1 MKQYLL
7 SIFIFFVVSI
17 PFGSLAQHRISGTIS
32 DAKTGESLF
41 GATVYDENSGR
52 GGVSNAFVNF
62 VFSLDSDSVQLRV
75 SYVGYQSQ
83 RFVLPSASAKNLQI
97 ELVQS
102 INLQEFEV
110 VGRVPFKQEGIK
122 MDRKFVKAL
131 PQFMGES
138 DVLKAAQFLPGV
150 QRASEL
156 SAGMV
161 VRGGSPDQN
170 LILLDGIPVYNAYH
184 LFGLFS
190 VFNPEM
196 VQNSYLLKGSFPARY
211 GGRLS
216 SIMDI
221 QTREGSKDKFGGS
234 VGIGPI
240 TSHLFLEGPIDSLST
255 FAFSGRR
262 TFLDV
267 LVQPFVY
274 AETDGEGAAI
284 MKFHDF
290 NFKLNRR
297 LNSRDRIY
305 FSAYFGKDKFGGKAK
320 DEDVESEFTLGW
332 GNQMAMLR
340 WTRNYEQ
347 GVFFNLKAYYSDY
360 SFRTG
365 FEQISDDQELSYE
378 YKSGIRDFSLNGDWE
393 TSIASNLFRFGGKLT
408 HHMFSPGIT
417 TFEATG
423 DSEGEGFK
431 EGSTLKN
438 LESTLFVEWERS
450 LGEKWKSNLGINANA
465 ITAQEVNYVYADPR
479 IKLDY
484 LQSDQSTYS
493 IGFSQMTQS
502 IHLLTNPAISM
513 PTDLWMPSTSS
524 VKPARSRE
532 VNITYNYKA
541 DSYNWGVAVYH
552 KHLWNV
558 IELQEGKSV
567 FSGGENWE
575 ENVVAGTG
583 EAYGIELSA
592 NKYWEKF
599 QLGGS
604 VVYSRSL
611 RRIEGVNNDTWFP
624 FKYDRPLY
632 VNAFGMYEIRPNK
645 KFSFAFNL
653 SSGNRITMAEGQFK
667 MPGASEFGGGS
678 DRLVYS
684 DRNGYQFPLYHR
696 LDVSY
701 EVSKAKN
708 KGERTWKFSVLNV
721 YNQFNPMVVDP
732 FQDPHDNGESVT
744 VNAYSVIPF
753 FPSFKWIRTF

>member
-52 GGVSNAFVNF
+52 GGVSNAFGNF

-240 TSHLFLEGPIDSLST
+240 TSHLFLEGP
-255 FAFSGRR
+255 
-262 TFLDV
+262 
-267 LVQPFVY
+267 
-274 AETDGEGAAI
+274 
-284 MKFHDF
+284 
-290 NFKLNRR
+290 
-297 LNSRDRIY
+297 
-305 FSAYFGKDKFGGKAK
+305 
-320 DEDVESEFTLGW
+320 
-332 GNQMAMLR
+332 
-340 WTRNYEQ
+340 
-347 GVFFNLKAYYSDY
+347 
-360 SFRTG
+360 
-365 FEQISDDQELSYE
+365 
-378 YKSGIRDFSLNGDWE
+378 
-393 TSIASNLFRFGGKLT
+393 
-408 HHMFSPGIT
+408 
-417 TFEATG
+417 
-423 DSEGEGFK
+423 
-431 EGSTLKN
+431 
-438 LESTLFVEWERS
+438 
-450 LGEKWKSNLGINANA
+450 
-465 ITAQEVNYVYADPR
+465 
-479 IKLDY
+479 
-484 LQSDQSTYS
+484 
-493 IGFSQMTQS
+493 
-502 IHLLTNPAISM
+502 
-513 PTDLWMPSTSS
+513 
-524 VKPARSRE
+524 
-532 VNITYNYKA
+532 
-541 DSYNWGVAVYH
+541 
-552 KHLWNV
+552 
-558 IELQEGKSV
+558 
-567 FSGGENWE
+567 
-575 ENVVAGTG
+575 
-583 EAYGIELSA
+583 
-592 NKYWEKF
+592 
-599 QLGGS
+599 
-604 VVYSRSL
+604 
-611 RRIEGVNNDTWFP
+611 
-624 FKYDRPLY
+624 
-632 VNAFGMYEIRPNK
+632 
-645 KFSFAFNL
+645 
-653 SSGNRITMAEGQFK
+653 
-667 MPGASEFGGGS
+667 
-678 DRLVYS
+678 
-684 DRNGYQFPLYHR
+684 
-696 LDVSY
+696 
-701 EVSKAKN
+701 
-708 KGERTWKFSVLNV
+708 
-721 YNQFNPMVVDP
+721 
-732 FQDPHDNGESVT
+732 
-744 VNAYSVIPF
+744 
-753 FPSFKWIRTF
+753 